1 MLGGEKSPFEG
12 FLRSVTKPPAPPRLF
27 FFFGGGSGCFP
38 RWGGVGG
45 VPASG
50 EGNPGGKNEGNPGE
64 TAALKCEETREG
76 REEPSLCSPSG
87 TMKIQFKAAPGLGE
101 ADGGGRGRLGRPRRG
116 HGSQIPG
123 FLPQKNEAHPASP

>member
-27 FFFGGGSGCFP
+27 FFFGGGPAVFLA
-38 RWGGVGG
+38 GG
-45 VPASG
+45 ASG
-50 EGNPGGKNEGNPGE
+50 AFLRAAREILGGKNEGNPGE